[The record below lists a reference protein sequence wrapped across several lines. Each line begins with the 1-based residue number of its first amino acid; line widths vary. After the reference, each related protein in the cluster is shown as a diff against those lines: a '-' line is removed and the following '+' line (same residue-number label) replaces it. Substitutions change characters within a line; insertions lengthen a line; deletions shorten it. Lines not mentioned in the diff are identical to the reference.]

1 MGEETVDARK
11 LEVERLI
18 GAVREWSGGRPDVR
32 AVGLVGSWARGE
44 ASAESD
50 VDLVLLAEDPAA
62 YTESDEWAL
71 ELGAAGVVATRPWG
85 VVVERRLQLAGG
97 LEVDVAVGA
106 LSWAATAP
114 LDEGTARVAGAG
126 LVALH
131 DPDGLLARLVDALLD
146 RP

>member
-1 MGEETVDARK
+1 MVEDPLVAKKE
-11 LEVERLI
+11 EVERLI

-62 YTESDEWAL
+62 YTESDEWAR
-71 ELGAAGVVATRPWG
+71 ELGAADVVATRAWG
-85 VVVERRLQLAGG
+85 VVVERRLLLPAG
-97 LEVDVAVGA
+97 LEVDVAVGE

-146 RP
+146 LP